1 METARDIE
9 DKLGVPEALD
19 HLKASPL
26 ANPSLLRCGTNSRIQ
41 VGRTRLL
48 SRPGWVMDEPVR
60 WLEFHSAVERDGQ
73 ERRMLLGP
81 VPTSMRQGEL
91 AVLLEK
97 TASAGKLEIVLGEKD
112 LADRVLKLL

>member
-1 METARDIE
+1 
-9 DKLGVPEALD
+9 
-19 HLKASPL
+19 
-26 ANPSLLRCGTNSRIQ
+26 
-41 VGRTRLL
+41 
-48 SRPGWVMDEPVR
+48 
-60 WLEFHSAVERDGQ
+60 
-73 ERRMLLGP
+73 MLLGP